1 MESIPRKIF
10 LLLLIIFTVRLE
22 LYSEMKP
29 ADLIFSE
36 LTSSNSSK
44 INHAYE
50 HIQRHRPEDLVSRIV
65 NIILSGEKYNIK
77 KIMLKALNL
86 YPKRNLIPVWLRIL
100 KNSKSLKVKRDV
112 IQYLSDYYD
121 RRLVAPLTKELRNPY
136 NIVRESAAKTLKK
149 VGDDRMYPII
159 LEMADSS
166 NPVFRI
172 YFIEAMNF
180 LYDMRFHV
188 SLLKLINDQNK
199 SVRIYAINCIEKN
212 RIIDALHLLRNRAL
226 TDENDEVKIA
236 AIKTLGNFMDSK
248 SLYVLLRTVSDNNRE
263 IRFATVKAL
272 YAIGSRKSAQ
282 SLSLLLLREEDDA
295 IKGLI
300 LDTLIKL
307 RSYGDI
313 RALEKILLKDEN
325 FRLRVKSAYFF
336 GYTRDNYRMVYR
348 QDDID

>member
-1 MESIPRKIF
+1 
-10 LLLLIIFTVRLE
+10 
-22 LYSEMKP
+22 
-29 ADLIFSE
+29 
-36 LTSSNSSK
+36 
-44 INHAYE
+44 
-50 HIQRHRPEDLVSRIV
+50 
-65 NIILSGEKYNIK
+65 
-77 KIMLKALNL
+77 
-86 YPKRNLIPVWLRIL
+86 
-100 KNSKSLKVKRDV
+100 
-112 IQYLSDYYD
+112 
-121 RRLVAPLTKELRNPY
+121 
-136 NIVRESAAKTLKK
+136 
-149 VGDDRMYPII
+149 
-159 LEMADSS
+159 MADSS

-336 GYTRDNYRMVYR
+336 GYTRDNRAVKILLKGLEDPDFRVRAEVCSSLGNYRNSLVLSSLL
-348 QDDID
+348 DIIKADSKRYVRSSALYSIKKMYNKKLLLHLFDQYSIEKDIIFKFMLENVIRGFIKR